1 MYIVKVL
8 ASCRKIILVVS
19 DNNFTTFDTVIS
31 IWGESNLF
39 WYQKLLFFA
48 RKNMLKTVCK
58 FTKSVRKYGDAR
70 NKNYV
75 LFLAI

>member
-1 MYIVKVL
+1 MP
-8 ASCRKIILVVS
+8 KIILVVS
-19 DNNFTTFDTVIS
+19 DNNFNTFDTV

-39 WYQKLLFFA
+39 WYQKLRIFA

-58 FTKSVRKYGDAR
+58 YTKLVRKYVDAR
-70 NKNYV
+70 NINDV